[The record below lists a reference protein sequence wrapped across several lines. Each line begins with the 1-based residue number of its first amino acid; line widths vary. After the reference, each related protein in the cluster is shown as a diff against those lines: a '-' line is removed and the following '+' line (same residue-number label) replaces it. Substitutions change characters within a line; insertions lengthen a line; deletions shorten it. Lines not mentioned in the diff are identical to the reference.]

1 MHTFHDVPGYPN
13 LMVNKLGEV
22 LDKLKNFR
30 SIQLSDASGYKVAF
44 YTDENGNRRKASVH
58 RLVALAFIPNPEN

>member
-22 LDKLKNFR
+22 WDKLNERPATLLTNRK
-30 SIQLSDASGYKVAF
+30 GYKNIF
-44 YTDENGNRRKASVH
+44 YTDEYGKKCGALAH
-58 RLVALAFIPNPEN
+58 RLAWL